1 MTEAAALLDDKAALL
16 ARIQD
21 LENRLEEC
29 EDTLGAIRRGE
40 VDALV
45 VNDRPGEQ
53 HVYTLESADRPYQ
66 VLIEQMQEGAV
77 TLDAD
82 GTVLYCNRRL
92 ADMLNIAQERIIGQA
107 LQQFL
112 SPDDGAE
119 FSALLQ
125 AARRGGVRS
134 EVTLRTTDGREV
146 PVNVSLSLLDDHETT
161 LLCGILTDLTAQKFH
176 LQALAD
182 ANARLR
188 RRSWNASGPRAPCAR
203 RRRWRPS
210 AS

>member
-1 MTEAAALLDDKAALL
+1 MMEPGPLLD
-16 ARIQD
+16 RIRE
-21 LENRLEEC
+21 LERQLEEC
-29 EDTLGAIRRGE
+29 NDTLEAIRGGE
-40 VDALV
+40 IDAV
-45 VNDRPGEQ
+45 VVTDRPGE
-53 HVYTLESADRPYQ
+53 HRVYTLESADRPYQ

-134 EVTLRTTDGREV
+134 EVTLRTRTD
-146 PVNVSLSLLDDHETT
+146 
-161 LLCGILTDLTAQKFH
+161 
-176 LQALAD
+176 
-182 ANARLR
+182 ARF
-188 RRSWNASGPRAPCAR
+188 
-203 RRRWRPS
+203 PS
-210 AS
+210 MSR